1 LEVAIAIGGITV
13 PDSKRVRD
21 IAEIVRD
28 PELPLLFHH
37 SSRVFYRGALTY
49 RPDAS
54 ARQPQ

>member
-1 LEVAIAIGGITV
+1 MAIAIGGITV